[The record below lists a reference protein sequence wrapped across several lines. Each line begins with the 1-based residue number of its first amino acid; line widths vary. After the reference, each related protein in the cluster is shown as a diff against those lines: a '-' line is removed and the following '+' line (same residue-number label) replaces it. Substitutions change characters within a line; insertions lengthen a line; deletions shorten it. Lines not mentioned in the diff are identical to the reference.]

1 MPRSVVRYAGVAKQ
15 LNLLINNYKAH
26 ESKALQDMFLAKTF
40 NV

>member
-15 LNLLINNYKAH
+15 LNLLIKNYKAH
-26 ESKALQDMFLAKTF
+26 ESKVLQELFTTKTF